1 MVKLLDPKMDFIF
14 KNIFGSENNKEILIS
29 FLNATLK
36 SEDKIKSVF
45 IKNGDIEKEHLTD
58 KFSRLD
64 IKAITDKNEH
74 INIEIQMKNEY
85 NMIQRTLYYWAKLYE
100 GQLKEG
106 DNYSKLSRTICINI
120 LNFSYLNND
129 KFHSAFRL
137 KDIETNDELTDI
149 QEIHFIEVPKLKDN
163 SDEKDMLVA
172 WTEFLKDP
180 ESEKVRTLEMSV
192 EEIRKA
198 RQELVR
204 ISNDDRQRE
213 LYNIRKKA
221 MLDESDALYNA
232 EQKGIEKGK
241 LAGLEEGM
249 KVGEQQG
256 KIEMVKGL
264 LLNNVDIEIIKT
276 TSGLTI
282 DEINNIKKLWFCC
295 K

>member
-45 IKNGDIEKEHLTD
+45 IKNGDIEKEHLSD

-85 NMIQRTLYYWAKLYE
+85 NMIQRTLYYWSKLYE

-137 KDIETNDELTDI
+137 KDIETNDELTDV

-180 ESEKVRTLEMSV
+180 ESEKVRTLEMNI

-204 ISNDDRQRE
+204 ISSDDRQRE
-213 LYNIRKKA
+213 LYNMRKKA

-241 LAGLEEGM
+241 
-249 KVGEQQG
+249 
-256 KIEMVKGL
+256 IEMIKGL
-264 LLNNVDIEIIKT
+264 LLSNVDIEIIKT

-282 DEINNIKKLWFCC
+282 DEINNIKKLL
-295 K
+295 

>member
-45 IKNGDIEKEHLTD
+45 IKNGDIEKEHLSD

-85 NMIQRTLYYWAKLYE
+85 NMIQRTLYYWSKLYE

-137 KDIETNDELTDI
+137 KDIETNDELTDV
-149 QEIHFIEVPKLKDN
+149 QEIHFIEIPKLKDN

-180 ESEKVRTLEMSV
+180 ESEKVRTLEMSI
-192 EEIRKA
+192 EEIRRA

-204 ISNDDRQRE
+204 ISSDDRQRG
-213 LYNIRKKA
+213 LYNMRKKA

-232 EQKGIEKGK
+232 EQKGK
-241 LAGLEEGM
+241 LAGLKEG
-249 KVGEQQG
+249 KT
-256 KIEMVKGL
+256 EMVKGL
-264 LLNNVDIEIIKT
+264 LLSNVDIEIIKT

-282 DEINNIKKLWFCC
+282 DEINNIKKLL
-295 K
+295 

>member
-36 SEDKIKSVF
+36 SKDKIKSVF
-45 IKNGDIEKEHLTD
+45 IKNGDIEKEHLSD

-74 INIEIQMKNEY
+74 VNIEIQMKNEY
-85 NMIQRTLYYWAKLYE
+85 NMIQRTLYYWSKLYE

-137 KDIETNDELTDI
+137 KDIETNDELTDV
-149 QEIHFIEVPKLKDN
+149 QEIHFIEIPKLKDN

-180 ESEKVRTLEMSV
+180 ESEKVRTLEMSI
-192 EEIRKA
+192 EEIRRA

-204 ISNDDRQRE
+204 ISSDDRQRG
-213 LYNIRKKA
+213 LYNMRKKA

-232 EQKGIEKGK
+232 EQKGK
-241 LAGLEEGM
+241 LAGLKEG
-249 KVGEQQG
+249 KT
-256 KIEMVKGL
+256 EMVKGL
-264 LLNNVDIEIIKT
+264 LLSNVDIEIIKT

-282 DEINNIKKLWFCC
+282 DEINNIKKLL
-295 K
+295 

>member
-232 EQKGIEKGK
+232 EQKGK
-241 LAGLEEGM
+241 LVGLKE
-249 KVGEQQG
+249 GEQKG
-256 KIEMVKGL
+256 KIEMIKGL
-264 LLNNVDIEIIKT
+264 LLSNVDIEIIKT

-282 DEINNIKKLWFCC
+282 DEINNIKKLL
-295 K
+295 

>member
-14 KNIFGSENNKEILIS
+14 KNLFGSEDNKEILIS

-45 IKNGDIEKEHLTD
+45 IKNGDIEKEHLSD

-85 NMIQRTLYYWAKLYE
+85 NMIQRTLYYWSKLYE

-120 LNFSYLNND
+120 LNFSYLSND

-137 KDIETNDELTDI
+137 KDIETNEELSDI
-149 QEIHFIEVPKLKDN
+149 EEIHFIEVPKLKED

-180 ESEKVRTLEMSV
+180 ESEKVRTLEMTI

-198 RQELVR
+198 RQELVK
-204 ISNDDRQRE
+204 ISSDDRQRE
-213 LYNIRKKA
+213 LYNMRKKA

-232 EQKGIEKGK
+232 EQKGK
-241 LAGLEEGM
+241 LES
-249 KVGEQQG
+249 
-256 KIEMVKGL
+256 KIEIAKNL
-264 LLNNVDIEIIKT
+264 LDVLDDETIAIKT
-276 TSGLTI
+276 GLTVQ
-282 DEINNIKKLWFCC
+282 EVKNLR
-295 K
+295 

>member
-36 SEDKIKSVF
+36 SKDKIKSVF
-45 IKNGDIEKEHLTD
+45 IKNGDIEKEHLSD

-74 INIEIQMKNEY
+74 VNIEIQMKNEY

-180 ESEKVRTLEMSV
+180 ESEKVRTLEMSI
-192 EEIRKA
+192 EEIRRA

-204 ISNDDRQRE
+204 ISSDDRQRE
-213 LYNIRKKA
+213 LYNMRKKA

-241 LAGLEEGM
+241 
-249 KVGEQQG
+249 
-256 KIEMVKGL
+256 IEMIKGL
-264 LLNNVDIEIIKT
+264 LLSNVDVEIIKT

-282 DEINNIKKLWFCC
+282 DEINDIKKLL
-295 K
+295 

>member
-45 IKNGDIEKEHLTD
+45 IKNGDIEKEHLTN

-149 QEIHFIEVPKLKDN
+149 QEIHFIEVPMLKDN

-180 ESEKVRTLEMSV
+180 ESEKVRTLEMSI

-198 RQELVR
+198 RQELVK
-204 ISNDDRQRE
+204 ISSDDRQRE
-213 LYNIRKKA
+213 LYNMRRKA

-232 EQKGIEKGK
+232 EQKGK
-241 LAGLEEGM
+241 LVGLKE
-249 KVGEQQG
+249 GEQKG
-256 KIEMVKGL
+256 KIEMIKGL
-264 LLNNVDIEIIKT
+264 LLSNVDIEIIKT

-282 DEINNIKKLWFCC
+282 DEINNIKKLL
-295 K
+295 

>member
-85 NMIQRTLYYWAKLYE
+85 NMIQRTLYYWSKLYE

-180 ESEKVRTLEMSV
+180 ESEKVRTLEMSI

-198 RQELVR
+198 RQELVK
-204 ISNDDRQRE
+204 ISSDDRQRE
-213 LYNIRKKA
+213 LYNMRRKA

-232 EQKGIEKGK
+232 EQKGK
-241 LAGLEEGM
+241 LAGLKE
-249 KVGEQQG
+249 G

-264 LLNNVDIEIIKT
+264 LLSNVDIEIIKT

-282 DEINNIKKLWFCC
+282 DEINNIKKLL
-295 K
+295 

>member
-45 IKNGDIEKEHLTD
+45 IKNGDIEKEHLSD

-85 NMIQRTLYYWAKLYE
+85 NMIQRTLYYWSKLYE

-137 KDIETNDELTDI
+137 KDIETNDELTDV
-149 QEIHFIEVPKLKDN
+149 QEIHFIEIPKLKDN

-180 ESEKVRTLEMSV
+180 ESEKVRTLEMSI
-192 EEIRKA
+192 EEIRRA

-204 ISNDDRQRE
+204 ISSDDRQRG
-213 LYNIRKKA
+213 LYNMRKKA

-232 EQKGIEKGK
+232 EQKGK
-241 LAGLEEGM
+241 LAGLKEG
-249 KVGEQQG
+249 KT
-256 KIEMVKGL
+256 EMVKGL
-264 LLNNVDIEIIKT
+264 LLSNVDIEIIKT

-282 DEINNIKKLWFCC
+282 DEINDIKKLL
-295 K
+295 

>member
-14 KNIFGSENNKEILIS
+14 KNIFGSEDNKEILMS

-45 IKNGDIEKEHLTD
+45 IKNGDIEKEHLSD

-64 IKAITDKNEH
+64 VKAITDKNEH

-85 NMIQRTLYYWAKLYE
+85 NMVQRTLYYWSKLYE

-137 KDIETNDELTDI
+137 KDIETNEELSDI
-149 QEIHFIEVPKLKDN
+149 EEIHFIEVPKLKED

-180 ESEKVRTLEMSV
+180 ESEKVRNLEMSI

-198 RQELVR
+198 RQELVK
-204 ISNDDRQRE
+204 ISNDDKQRE
-213 LYNIRKKA
+213 LYNMRRKA

-232 EQKGIEKGK
+232 EQKGKLQGK
-241 LAGLEEGM
+241 LE
-249 KVGEQQG
+249 G

-264 LLNNVDIEIIKT
+264 LLNNIDIEIIKNI
-276 TSGLTI
+276 SELSI
-282 DEINNIKKLWFCC
+282 EEINKIKKSLSL
-295 K
+295 

>member
-45 IKNGDIEKEHLTD
+45 IKNGDIEKEHLTN

-180 ESEKVRTLEMSV
+180 ESEKVRTLEMSI

-198 RQELVR
+198 RQELVK
-204 ISNDDRQRE
+204 ISSDDRQRE
-213 LYNIRKKA
+213 LYNMRRKA

-232 EQKGIEKGK
+232 EQKGK
-241 LAGLEEGM
+241 LVGLKE
-249 KVGEQQG
+249 GEQKG
-256 KIEMVKGL
+256 KIEMIKGL
-264 LLNNVDIEIIKT
+264 LLSNVDIEIIKT

-282 DEINNIKKLWFCC
+282 DEINNIRKL
-295 K
+295 

>member
-36 SEDKIKSVF
+36 SKDKIKSVF
-45 IKNGDIEKEHLTD
+45 IKNGDIEKEHLSD

-74 INIEIQMKNEY
+74 VNIEIQMKNEY

-180 ESEKVRTLEMSV
+180 ESEKVRTLEMSI

-198 RQELVR
+198 RQELVK
-204 ISNDDRQRE
+204 ISSDDRQRE
-213 LYNIRKKA
+213 LYNMRRKA

-232 EQKGIEKGK
+232 EQKGK
-241 LAGLEEGM
+241 LVGLKE
-249 KVGEQQG
+249 GEQKG
-256 KIEMVKGL
+256 KIEMIKGL
-264 LLNNVDIEIIKT
+264 LLSNVDIEIIKT

-282 DEINNIKKLWFCC
+282 DEINNIKKLL
-295 K
+295 